1 MFAAYV
7 IVTLLAAAANAF
19 SATLDFIRF
28 KQMLV
33 NMAKVGGPE
42 SSITLLGIL
51 KAAGALGSLR
61 LCEYRQD
68 GPSVSDSEGRTADRP
83 PCSTLTGTPKISFM
97 PGLE

>member
-51 KAAGALGSLR
+51 KTAGALGSLR
-61 LCEYRQD
+61 LCEYGQD
-68 GPSVSDSEGRTADRP
+68 GPSVSDSERQDSRPTAMFD
-83 PCSTLTGTPKISFM
+83 SHWNSQD
-97 PGLE
+97 